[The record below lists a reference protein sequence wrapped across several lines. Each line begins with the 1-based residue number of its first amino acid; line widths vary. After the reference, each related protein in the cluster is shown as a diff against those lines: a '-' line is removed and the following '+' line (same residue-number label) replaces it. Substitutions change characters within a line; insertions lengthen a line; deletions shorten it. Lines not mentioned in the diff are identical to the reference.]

1 MTVTGLASHQMRRQP
16 NYGKNPMFDDATY
29 RSAQKILQDKE
40 AAGHIR
46 DPQLCRQLLTA
57 WIKDDSQ
64 LNIGRL
70 EYFAKPTGDLK
81 KIQKVF
87 CAALTETA
95 KLFHA
100 RHKNA
105 SPNKRRTLPA
115 KTKLPGERRPWFREA
130 YMHYMRSKR

>member
-1 MTVTGLASHQMRRQP
+1 MGLASHQMRRQP
-16 NYGKNPMFDDATY
+16 NYGKNPMFADATY

-40 AAGHIR
+40 AAGHLR
-46 DPQLCRQLLTA
+46 DSQLCRQLLTA

-64 LNIGRL
+64 LNVGRL
-70 EYFAKPTGDLK
+70 EHFAEPTHDFDEVK
-81 KIQKVF
+81 KVF

-95 KLFHA
+95 KLFKA
-100 RHKNA
+100 RRENA